1 MNPRTFYCLVAAALA
16 ISCTASSAKAL
27 PQRELW
33 ISPVATST
41 PLSSVCLVI
50 PRPSAV
56 WNVHPARNVIL
67 LTMVADN
74 RIDSDAIWSIFF
86 HIYIDNESQAQL
98 ISHCHRLLNSGA
110 SLEEWRNSYYGAFLR
125 FSSEHTLS
133 ELRRHW
139 QLYINMEHIPA
150 ARLATIQQGFAK
162 VARRAEE
169 YQSSALLGARIFA
182 DAARDISRRQAP
194 TFINPTF
201 AYSLA
206 GEGFHVHYATNPL
219 TPFHFSHLFAHGT
232 SSVGVDDLVAAGRGQ
247 FSEWCSNFRMSIRP
261 GAYHTPKIRFAACD
275 AFALCRSLS
284 DWECLG
290 SPNIDVPVA
299 DWTAQTVQLDRVEYN
314 DAPSKFRV
322 IDTSNLSDHVG
333 LLNLLSAASPLLQ
346 GSLDG
351 VLYTES
357 LRCPVD
363 EHDQELAAHLYGD
376 VHTVGFLLGLLPVDH
391 MSAFSSRSNA
401 DLLLRRTGALR
412 QFQFMTTWKSCG
424 LTDGRPPTWSATQ
437 LASCLYGIFRHIF
450 QREDPVHLTN
460 LTSAARS
467 KVLDTMQ
474 IVHHTRESFVLLLK
488 TIWFRFKFPPETWN
502 KVIETFLDTI
512 RSGPPIALE
521 MQHYNEVLTQLCVK
535 GLYTDTILDQTRT
548 TGIFREWVH
557 VPLIVRVLLVV
568 PRAKFDAM
576 TKLAHGRAPP
586 VLQCYA
592 RDDAIT
598 SNTFTAVRA
607 VYGTVVREGTNQRP
621 QARIVEDPKGPLGSS
636 PVVVSFAMPAG
647 LFTLDINRVTE
658 ICLAVRITPATIFA
672 FGGKFGEY
680 QVIFTG
686 NVSNTNHVHVLPYPE
701 VQSVVSSSTNAA
713 RSHILELGEADA
725 VTVELNA
732 GCTQIE
738 RFVSVVRVQNPAA
751 KALFGDRST
760 RAEVS
765 QPSACVV
772 RLAIGPHSQEVV
784 FPAPILLQTHKL
796 GLARTSMF
804 VRISVAPYRP
814 FPTSR
819 VTAVE
824 FPLVGLAENRLR
836 PWNLHHVPLSQLR
849 PLSATRELL
858 HLAVLLASSSSVREH
873 TLAPKDDVVL
883 GLKVLINSM
892 VLQSWTHATSMLF
905 RLCEQESMNCDTV
918 ICIRGLKWDPFG
930 NTIVCDAFAIPLT
943 HELFEGV
950 EGNAFMK
957 TLQLPT
963 SLDLSIT
970 NAQKLAW
977 KGLMPALAERCRT
990 WTHGPNCE
998 YRSRGR
1004 VPLTLEMDQDPLCRC
1019 GRGQDV
1025 EGMREVPHW
1034 APFAAYAV
1042 RIALSPLFAVASAE
1056 KIGPEMCASCQG
1068 AGKPKLLHC
1077 SRCKTATYCSKECQT
1092 KDWATHKQMCC
1103 K

>member
-1 MNPRTFYCLVAAALA
+1 MAQPLYYPSVHHFYP
-16 ISCTASSAKAL
+16 TGNTPASSLLRDLAPEESANILLLGCGDPRHILYSIFCEGPSLKRAL
-27 PQRELW
+27 DFTCCDIDP
-33 ISPVATST
+33 
-41 PLSSVCLVI
+41 
-50 PRPSAV
+50 AV
-56 WNVHPARNVIL
+56 LARNVIL

-86 HIYIDNESQAQL
+86 HIYIDQESRAQL

-150 ARLATIQQGFAK
+150 ARLAIIQQGFAK

-169 YQSSALLGARIFA
+169 YQSGALLGAGIFA
-182 DAARDISRRQAP
+182 DAARDISRRQARAFWASGTAFQVP
-194 TFINPTF
+194 GRKATYINPTF

-219 TPFHFSHLFAHGT
+219 TPFHFSHLFAPGT

-275 AFALCRSLS
+275 AFVLCRSLS
-284 DWECLG
+284 DRERLG

-299 DWTAQTVQLDRVEYN
+299 DWTAQTVQLDRVEYK

-357 LRCPVD
+357 LRSPVD

-401 DLLLRRTGALR
+401 DLLLRKAGALR
-412 QFQFMTTWKSCG
+412 QFQFMTTWKACG

-437 LASCLYGIFRHIF
+437 LASCFYGIFRHIF
-450 QREDPVHLTN
+450 QREDPVHLTS

-474 IVHHTRESFVLLLK
+474 IVHHTRESFVLLLR

-502 KVIETFLDTI
+502 KVIETFLDAI

-521 MQHYNEVLTQLCVK
+521 MQHYNEVLTQLYVK

-548 TGIFREWVH
+548 TGIFREWAH

-576 TKLAHGRAPP
+576 TTLAHGGAPP

-592 RDDAIT
+592 RGDAIT

-607 VYGTVVREGTNQRP
+607 VYGTVVGEGTNRRP
-621 QARIVEDPKGPLGSS
+621 QIRIVEDPKGPLGSS

-647 LFTLDINRVTE
+647 LFTLDIDRVTK

-672 FGGKFGEY
+672 FNGKFGEY

-713 RSHILELGEADA
+713 RGAILELGEPDA

-751 KALFGDRST
+751 KALFSDRST
-760 RAEVS
+760 QAQVS

-784 FPAPILLQTHKL
+784 FPAPILPQTHKL
-796 GLARTSMF
+796 
-804 VRISVAPYRP
+804 
-814 FPTSR
+814 
-819 VTAVE
+819 
-824 FPLVGLAENRLR
+824 ENRLR

-858 HLAVLLASSSSVREH
+858 HLAILLAPSSSAREH
-873 TLAPKDDVVL
+873 TMAPQDDVVL
-883 GLKVLINSM
+883 GLKSLINSM
-892 VLQSWTHATSMLF
+892 VLQSWTHATSLLF

-930 NTIVCDAFAIPLT
+930 NTIVCDAFVIPLT

-950 EGNAFMK
+950 EGAAFMK
-957 TLQLPT
+957 ALQLPT
-963 SLDLSIT
+963 ALDLSIT
-970 NAQKLAW
+970 NAQQLAW
-977 KGLMPALAERCRT
+977 KALMPALVERCRT

-1068 AGKPKLLHC
+1068 AGKRKLLHC
-1077 SRCKTATYCSKECQT
+1077 SRCRTAAYCSKECQT
-1092 KDWATHKQMCC
+1092 KDWATHKQTCC